1 MLLRPPL
8 MASRALSYL
17 VIVSLLS
24 FLSPPINGDIA
35 SDTQALLSFKAVV
48 RPSLPWNTSVSTC
61 SWPGVGCSGNTIT
74 VLRLP
79 GSSLSG
85 EIPSGTLG
93 KLTGLRTL
101 SLRLNELS
109 GQLPSDLSSLTELRN
124 LYLQGNRF
132 TGEFPSFLSSLKNLV
147 RLNLAGNNF
156 TGSIPPSL
164 NNLTRLA
171 TLYLEN
177 NRLVGEI
184 PDLSNA
190 PLAQFNVSYNN
201 LNGSIPKKLRSMPES
216 SFLGTGLC
224 GGPLGPCPGEP
235 VPSPG
240 GAPAG
245 APGTGGETGDNGT
258 KEKKKKL
265 SGGAIAGIAIG
276 CVIGALILLAL
287 VVLLCRRGAGGRKTA
302 AVPPKVPDVGTNG
315 VRSVPASGNG
325 SAYVGSGGAGGGGAA
340 LAGAAV
346 AAGAAANQKEK
357 QLVFLNGKEAF
368 DLEDLLRASAEVL
381 GKGTFGTAYKAVM
394 ETGSSVAVK
403 RLKDVELGE
412 VEFRQKVEQIGAIKD
427 DKYVV
432 PLMAYYYSRD
442 EKLLVYE
449 YMPMGSLSAL
459 LHGNRGSGHT
469 PLNWETRFSIALSAA
484 RGLSHIHAA
493 GPTSSHGNIKSSN
506 ILLTNNY
513 DARVSDHGL
522 STLVGPVPSSPARV
536 SGYRAPEVTDVRR
549 VSQKADVYSFG
560 VLLLELL
567 TGKAPTQTLLNE
579 EGVDLPRWVQ
589 SVVREEWTSEVF
601 DMELLRYGN
610 VEDEMVQLLQLA
622 IDCAAQHPDSRPH
635 MADVAARIEEI
646 RRTGSTTATAGP
658 PQPESIDGDDMSSI
672 RTE

>member
-1 MLLRPPL
+1 MALSERPPL
-8 MASRALSYL
+8 MAAVVAALL
-17 VIVSLLS
+17 LALLLS
-24 FLSPPINGDIA
+24 PSTNADLAG
-35 SDTQALLSFKAVV
+35 DTQALLAFKSAV

-61 SWPGVGCSGNTIT
+61 SWPGIGCTGNTIT

-85 EIPSGTLG
+85 QIPEGTIG

-101 SLRLNELS
+101 SLRLNTLS
-109 GQLPSDLSSLTELRN
+109 GSLPSDLSSLTELRN

-132 TGEFPSFLSSLKNLV
+132 TGKFPDFLTSLKNLV

-156 TGSIPPSL
+156 TGEIPPSL

-177 NRLVGEI
+177 NALTGEI

-190 PLAQFNVSYNN
+190 PLAQFNVSFNS
-201 LNGSIPKKLRSMPES
+201 LNGSIPHKLRSMPES

-235 VPSPG
+235 VLSPG
-240 GAPAG
+240 GSPAG
-245 APGTGGETGDNGT
+245 APGAEPEGNGTGG
-258 KEKKKKL
+258 KKKKKL

-276 CVIGALILLAL
+276 SVVGALILLGL
-287 VVLLCRRGAGGRKTA
+287 ILLLCRRGSGGRKTA
-302 AVPPKVPDVGTNG
+302 AVPPKGPE
-315 VRSVPASGNG
+315 PASNGTRSIPPAGNG
-325 SAYVGSGGAGGGGAA
+325 SAFGGAAAVGAGAVGAGGVPLGAPA
-340 LAGAAV
+340 KE
-346 AAGAAANQKEK
+346 KEK

-394 ETGSSVAVK
+394 ETGAAVAVK

-427 DKYVV
+427 DKHVV

-449 YMPMGSLSAL
+449 YIPNGSLSAL
-459 LHGNRGSGHT
+459 LHGNRGSGHS
-469 PLNWETRFSIALSAA
+469 PLNWDTRFSIALSAA
-484 RGLSHIHAA
+484 RGLAHIHAA
-493 GPTSSHGNIKSSN
+493 GPNFSHGNIKSSN
-506 ILLTNNY
+506 ILLTNTY

-522 STLVGPVPSSPARV
+522 ATLVGPVPSSPARL
-536 SGYRAPEVTDVRR
+536 SGYRAPEVTDLRR
-549 VSQKADVYSFG
+549 ISQKADVYSFG
-560 VLLLELL
+560 VLILELL

-622 IDCAAQHPDSRPH
+622 IDCAAQHPDSRPQ
-635 MADVAARIEEI
+635 MTDVIVRIEDI
-646 RRTGSTTATAGP
+646 KRNGSATAVAGP
-658 PQPESIDGDDMSSI
+658 PQQESVDGDDLSSI